1 MLVQEHLI
9 IVSELLKDNLY
20 EFQKYIRDSGADPY
34 FTLPNLRTIMTQCL
48 EALAFIHSLQLMHC
62 DIKVRILSTIVTVFL
77 PVRLYSPPIS
87 PQPPPLVLPS
97 PRTS

>member
-1 MLVQEHLI
+1 MQEHLI

-34 FTLPNLRTIMTQCL
+34 FTLTNLRTIMTQCL

-62 DIKVRILSTIVTVFL
+62 DIKVRILSIVLTVFL
-77 PVRLYSPPIS
+77 PA
-87 PQPPPLVLPS
+87 
-97 PRTS
+97 